1 MAGTRDLLMDEAERG
16 VRTGGYNSVSF
27 RDLADALGIK
37 SASVHYHFRKKED
50 LGVALVDRYSKRFFE
65 ALAAQAEPESTDAGR
80 ISAYCRTYREALTS
94 SDAICLC
101 GMLGAETSGL
111 PEVVSAAVR
120 RFFEANL
127 VWLSDTLSG
136 GEGGDHADAQAA
148 QILATLQGA
157 MMLSH
162 NMDDIRVFDAAAAA
176 VLPAG

>member
-1 MAGTRDLLMDEAERG
+1 MAGTRELLMDEAERG
-16 VRTGGYNSVSF
+16 VRSGGYNAVSF

-65 ALAAQAEPESTDAGR
+65 ALDAQAEIARTPEDR
-80 ISAYCRTYREALTS
+80 IRAYCRTYRDALTS

-111 PEVVSAAVR
+111 PEAVSSAVR
-120 RFFEANL
+120 EFFEENL
-127 VWLSDTLSG
+127 AWLRGSLSAHMT
-136 GEGGDHADAQAA
+136 DHDAHARSA
-148 QILATLQGA
+148 HILATLQGA

-162 NMDDIRVFDAAAAA
+162 NMDDLSVFDAAAAG
-176 VLPAG
+176 VTSGF